1 MSAYPTIDQFN
12 EAVQNPSTAFTDTI
26 LRSGKVRTN
35 GFGYPIALGGGF
47 ALTYTVEAGGH
58 RYAVRC
64 FHKSTNGLEGRY
76 ARISQS
82 LVSIGKPYFV
92 GFEYQPEGVRV
103 NGRGLPI
110 VKMDWASGET
120 LGAYIEARYRD
131 AAAIGKLISEFRDLE
146 AFLRFKGVAHGDL
159 QNGNVLVNGSL
170 KLIDYDGMYV
180 PGLPVGQGTEI
191 GQKHFQHPRRSAADF
206 GPTMDRFSFIAID
219 LSLRA
224 LKERPDLFQRF
235 SNGENIILTASD
247 YADPA
252 SSEAFAQLRG
262 ISALARDTD
271 NLAQICAAAPSAVP
285 TLEDFLAGRSIPAK
299 IISLTRP
306 AGIVSPKAAAYIGA
320 YPVVDAT
327 DFGEVLR
334 AVGDRVEMIGRI
346 VEVKVDRTKYGRP
359 YVFLNFGHWKGRVAK
374 VNIWSDGL
382 KKLAQAPDP
391 SWAGKW
397 ISVTGLV
404 DPPFENK
411 KHGYTHLSITL
422 TEANQMRVIDESEA
436 KRRLESRGKSANLRP
451 TTGSA
456 NQDVL
461 SRLGVQPT
469 GGSRTTSKKSHIAGI
484 PAAIASAQQ
493 KLPNGRGT
501 HPQITTPNEA
511 ILASLSGNS
520 RRAPSNTGTRLG
532 SSGSR
537 VILPPPT
544 YQPPPRKDS
553 GIPGWVWLIGIGV
566 LILPIGAR

>member
-82 LVSIGKPYFV
+82 LGSIGKPYFV

-120 LGAYIEARYRD
+120 LGAFIEARYRD
-131 AAAIGKLISEFRDLE
+131 AAAIGKLITAFRDLE
-146 AFLRFKGVAHGDL
+146 AFLRSKGVAHGDL

-252 SSEAFAQLRG
+252 ASEAFAQLRG
-262 ISALARDTD
+262 ISTLARDTD
-271 NLAQICAAAPSAVP
+271 NLAQICAAVPSAVP

-306 AGIVSPKAAAYIGA
+306 AGVAAPVAAVYIGA

-327 DFGEVLR
+327 DFGGVLR

-382 KKLAQAPDP
+382 KKLAQAPDA
-391 SWAGKW
+391 SWVGKW

-422 TEANQMRVIDESEA
+422 TEANQLRVIDEGEA
-436 KRRLESRGKSANLRP
+436 KRRLASRGKAVNP
-451 TTGSA
+451 GVGTGSA

-469 GGSRTTSKKSHIAGI
+469 GAPRPSSTKPTPAGSPVAV
-484 PAAIASAQQ
+484 ASAQQ
-493 KLPNGRGT
+493 KLSSGRGT
-501 HPQITTPNEA
+501 PQMTPNEA
-511 ILASLSGNS
+511 ILASLSGS
-520 RRAPSNTGTRLG
+520 ARKTASGPGTGPR
-532 SSGSR
+532 SSSPR
-537 VILPPPT
+537 VTLPPPT
-544 YQPPPRKDS
+544 YQPPPPKGS
-553 GIPGWVWLIGIGV
+553 GIPSWIWWIGIGI
-566 LILPIGAR
+566 LILLMGAR